1 MSLFEFALIE
11 RFFSACGAPRPDC
24 ALGVG
29 DDAALLRI
37 PPGQQLAVT
46 QDTLVEGVHFFT
58 GTDPAGLGHKALAV
72 NLSDLAAMGAEP
84 AWVTLA
90 LTLPTADPAWLG
102 AFAAGFCALAQ
113 ATGVQLVGGDTTR
126 GPLALSVTALGLLP
140 GEQAL
145 RRSGARP
152 GDLIYVSGTLGDA
165 GLALEL
171 LGKDPLAPLP
181 RALRER
187 LERPSA
193 RLALGRAL
201 RPLASAAID
210 VSDGLAADLGHILEG
225 SGMGAVVRLAD
236 LPLSAFLDAHLAQ
249 GGDPLLPLTAGDD
262 YELCFTLPPGRRPD
276 LEALSPQLDCPVTC
290 IGQIETAPGL
300 RVLGRDG
307 RSLALALAQGGYEHF
322 GAHG

>member
-1 MSLFEFALIE
+1 VSLSEFALIE
-11 RFFSACGAPRPDC
+11 RFFAGCGAPRPDC
-24 ALGVG
+24 VLGVG

-46 QDTLVEGVHFFT
+46 QDTLVEGVHFFA
-58 GTDPAGLGHKALAV
+58 GSDPTGLGHKALAV

-90 LTLPTADPAWLG
+90 LTLPTADPAWLE
-102 AFAAGFCALAQ
+102 AFAAGFCALAR
-113 ATGVQLVGGDTTR
+113 ATGVRLVGGDTTR

-140 GEQAL
+140 GDQAL
-145 RRSGARP
+145 RRSGAHP
-152 GDLIYVSGTLGDA
+152 GDLVYVSGTLGDT

-171 LGKDPLAPLP
+171 LSQDREAKLP

-187 LERPSA
+187 LERPLP
-193 RLALGRAL
+193 RLTLGLALRA
-201 RPLASAAID
+201 LASAAID
-210 VSDGLAADLGHILEG
+210 VSDGLAADLGHILAG
-225 SGMGAVVRLAD
+225 SGVGAVVRLAD
-236 LPLSAFLDAHLAQ
+236 LPLSPFLGAHLAQ

-276 LEALSPQLDCPVTC
+276 LEALSPRMDCPLTC
-290 IGQIETAPGL
+290 IGHIEAAPGL

-307 RSLALALAQGGYEHF
+307 RPLALSRGGYDHF